1 MPWYWSWT
9 LVLGV
14 IVSLGGVLASRL
26 SPGSAGVPPASS
38 GTTPGS
44 ASAPPALPIILGAL
58 LAVIVCFVC
67 LLALFPFS
75 AGQQLAYGILIGL
88 GAALLSLVLFLLSRP
103 SDSYASEACAL
114 AAAAGPA
121 VIAIAAIEIAYHGDP
136 TSALFGCLV
145 GGLLTLLPLLWMSP
159 ETSEPFWFFSLA
171 LLLLGLGSLL
181 AIERFNTPDTR
192 PYWALTSIGLA
203 AGLLGAVVGALL
215 LGRTRLA
222 RLGVAAFVVILGL
235 AAWWGS
241 GFLLQRSNQLTAP
254 IELPYLLGLGW
265 IAFALIAAFSIRPD
279 DSLFSAA
286 ALPMTGLAALIIGF
300 NIFGGSG
307 VALSLAA
314 GLPLSLAFSR
324 GDKSARQAVA
334 ARQAVSASSGLW
346 LAALGV
352 LFLAYRLFLARYAGE
367 VRGDIHLEFGR
378 HYVLLGLAAAL
389 IWTSAAAKAR
399 PDFVSAFLQLL
410 ALGIVAPV
418 LFFVFGYEALLG
430 LVLGMWLWQLLLPNL
445 SPARWAP
452 ANLPAS
458 YLPLVTI
465 WALIIPNWAH
475 FIVGQARWV
484 RGLAAAGAVVLA
496 LLLLALVN
504 HRKPAVIE
512 PIAEKS

>member
-1 MPWYWSWT
+1 
-9 LVLGV
+9 LGV
-14 IVSLGGVLASRL
+14 IVSLGGMLASRL
-26 SPGSAGVPPASS
+26 SAGSGPSAGPSTSRPALPP
-38 GTTPGS
+38 
-44 ASAPPALPIILGAL
+44 LPIILGAL

-67 LLALFPFS
+67 LLSRFPFS

-103 SDSYASEACAL
+103 SDSYASEASAL

-159 ETSEPFWFFSLA
+159 ETSEPFWFFNLA
-171 LLLLGLGSLL
+171 LLLLGIGSLL
-181 AIERFNTPDTR
+181 AIERFNTPDIR
-192 PYWALTSIGLA
+192 PYWALPSIALA
-203 AGLLGAVVGALL
+203 AGLLGAVLGALS

-254 IELPYLLGLGW
+254 IELPYLLALGW

-300 NIFGGSG
+300 NIFGGFG

-324 GDKSARQAVA
+324 RDKSAGG
-334 ARQAVSASSGLW
+334 GLW

-465 WALIIPNWAH
+465 WALIIANWAH
-475 FIVGQARWV
+475 FIVGHARWV